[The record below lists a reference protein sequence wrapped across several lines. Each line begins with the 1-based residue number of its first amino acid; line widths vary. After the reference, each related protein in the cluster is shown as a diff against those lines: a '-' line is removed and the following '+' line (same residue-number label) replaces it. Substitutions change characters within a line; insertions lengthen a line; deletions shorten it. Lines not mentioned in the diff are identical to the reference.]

1 MQESI
6 IKARFDKVIDM
17 INASTNAGQVH
28 PEEAKLR
35 YALPLQNGKGQ
46 YIFNVKDC
54 PSTDNI
60 RYFQLDRNDVFIP
73 NKWGVRIA
81 LKNNT
86 TGVVTSYTFAPVN
99 DGVSPS
105 IYAAGFTTEQIN
117 ALWSGHMQWLVDNVV
132 YLSSYPL
139 EKFHKVPETQ
149 GLFVLSSENAAV
161 QEGIQ
166 LERSLDK
173 ELELIYPKFVMAG
186 TRDHKIS
193 VNFDA
198 AGLTFPVTSGY
209 TPYLE
214 LFMDGFLIKG
224 GCEYVDGKNA
234 FKDAV
239 GQW

>member
-1 MQESI
+1 MYEEI
-6 IKARFDKVIDM
+6 IKARFDRVIDM
-17 INASTNAGQVH
+17 IKESTNATNIH

-35 YALPLQNGKGQ
+35 YALPLQDGKGQ
-46 YIFNVKDC
+46 YIFNLKDC
-54 PSTDNI
+54 PSTDNL

-73 NKWGVRIA
+73 TKWGVRLAI
-81 LKNNT
+81 KNNT
-86 TGVVTSYTFAPVN
+86 TGVVTTYTFAPVN
-99 DGVSPS
+99 DGVNPS
-105 IYAAGFTTEQIN
+105 IFSAGFTTEAIN
-117 ALWSGHMQWLVDNVV
+117 ALWAGHLQWLVDNVV

-149 GLFVLSSENAAV
+149 GLFVLDSQDAAV

-166 LERSLDK
+166 LERCLDK

-186 TRDHKIS
+186 TRDHKVS

-198 AGLTFPVTSGY
+198 ATLQFPVTSGHTAY
-209 TPYLE
+209 IE
-214 LFMDGFLIKG
+214 LYMDGFLIKG

-234 FKDAV
+234 FGDAV

>member
-1 MQESI
+1 MQASI
-6 IKARFDKVIDM
+6 IKQRFDKVIDM
-17 INASTNAGQVH
+17 IAASTNAGQIH

-35 YALPLQNGKGQ
+35 YALPLENGKGQ
-46 YIFNVKDC
+46 YIFNVKKC
-54 PSTDNI
+54 ASTDNI
-60 RYFQLDRNDVFIP
+60 RYFELDRNDVFIP
-73 NKWGVRIA
+73 NRWGVRLA
-81 LKNNT
+81 LKDAN
-86 TGVVTSYTFAPVN
+86 GVIKTYTFAPVN
-99 DGVSPS
+99 DGVHPS
-105 IYAAGFTTEQIN
+105 IYEAGFTNTEID
-117 ALWSGHMQWLVDNVV
+117 ALWAGHMQWLVDNVV

-149 GLFVLSSENAAV
+149 GLFVLDSNDAAV

-166 LERSLDK
+166 LERCLDK

-198 AGLTFPVTSGY
+198 AGLTFPVTAGY
-209 TPYLE
+209 TAYLE

>member
-1 MQESI
+1 MYQEI
-6 IKARFDKVIDM
+6 IKARLDKVIDM
-17 INASTNAGQVH
+17 IAASTNKGNIH
-28 PEEAKLR
+28 PEESKLR
-35 YALPLQNGKGQ
+35 FALPLQNGKGQ

-60 RYFQLDRNDVFIP
+60 RYFQLDRNDIFIP
-73 NKWGVRIA
+73 NKWGVRLA
-81 LKNNT
+81 LKNNA
-86 TGVVTSYTFAPVN
+86 TGVVTVYTFAPIN
-99 DGVSPS
+99 DGVNPS
-105 IYAAGFTTEQIN
+105 IFAAGFQSEDVN
-117 ALWSGHMQWLVDNVV
+117 ALWAGHMQWLVDNVV

-149 GLFVLSSENAAV
+149 GLFLLDSNDQTVA
-161 QEGIQ
+161 EGIQ

-193 VNFDA
+193 INFDA

-209 TPYLE
+209 TPYIE

-224 GCEYVDGKNA
+224 GCEYVDGQNA
-234 FKDAV
+234 FGQAV